1 MKFRHELKYL
11 INYRDH
17 ALIRLK
23 LQSLLAFD
31 ANTDADGS
39 YTVRSLYFDDY
50 YNTAYNDK
58 YAGVQNRTKYRIRI
72 YNNSDN
78 RINLE
83 KKTKRGAYNFKQ
95 TAPMTKEQVYGV
107 LNGDYEVLLKD
118 NNNLLGVFYH
128 ECVSKIMR
136 PRVIVDYEREPYIME
151 AGDVR
156 ITLDK
161 HIRAGADNFD
171 IFDPDLPTVE
181 TLDPGLLVLEVKFT
195 EFLPNILRKI
205 LPLNTSAEYDAI
217 SKFILGCDK
226 TNHIRHSHY

>member
-31 ANTDADGS
+31 SNVDSDGS
-39 YTVRSLYFDDY
+39 YTVRSLYFDDM
-50 YNTAYNDK
+50 YNHAYNDK
-58 YAGVQNRTKYRIRI
+58 YAGVQNRAKYRIRI
-72 YNNSDN
+72 YNNSDK

-83 KKTKRGAYNFKQ
+83 KKNKRGSYNYKQ
-95 TAPMTKEQVYGV
+95 TAPMTKEQVYGI
-107 LNGDYEVLLKD
+107 LDGNYEVLLKD
-118 NNNLLGVFYH
+118 SNNLLGVFYH
-128 ECVSKIMR
+128 ECVSNMMR

-156 ITLDK
+156 ITFDRN
-161 HIRAGADNFD
+161 IRAGVEGFD
-171 IFDPDLPTVE
+171 IFNPELPMVE
-181 TLDPGLLVLEVKFT
+181 TLNPGLLVMEVKFT

-205 LPLNTSAEYDAI
+205 LPSNASDYTAV
-217 SKFILGCDK
+217 SKFILCCDK
-226 TNHIRHSHY
+226 TNHIRQSHY